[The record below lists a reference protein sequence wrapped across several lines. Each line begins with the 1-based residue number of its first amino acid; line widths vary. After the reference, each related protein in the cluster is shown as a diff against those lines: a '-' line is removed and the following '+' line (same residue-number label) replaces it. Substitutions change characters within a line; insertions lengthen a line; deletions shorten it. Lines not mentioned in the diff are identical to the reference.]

1 MRVLSCG
8 DYDGD
13 GWFDL
18 YAGAT
23 KATEANLLFRNESG
37 RRFVRQDLT
46 PVAPGRSARQS
57 SWVDFDNDGDL
68 DLFASNRSGPNALFR
83 QDAGR
88 FVRVDAEQAGDED
101 RKSTRLNSRHEC
113 APRMPSSACKKK

>member
-1 MRVLSCG
+1 MIALVTGVQTCALPIS
-8 DYDGD
+8 
-13 GWFDL
+13 
-18 YAGAT
+18 
-23 KATEANLLFRNESG
+23 NLLFRNESG

-88 FVRVDAEQAGDED
+88 FVRVDAQQAGDDARPTGGACGFDYE
-101 RKSTRLNSRHEC
+101 REHRPNLLNTERGEGGEGVVQ
-113 APRMPSSACKKK
+113 

>member
-1 MRVLSCG
+1 MGLPVSGAEMRGLSWG
-8 DYDGD
+8 DYDGG

-37 RRFVRQDLT
+37 RRFVRQALT

-68 DLFASNRSGPNALFR
+68 ALFASHRTGPTQIGAASCGDR
-83 QDAGR
+83 VTPTVKSPVVAG
-88 FVRVDAEQAGDED
+88 Q
-101 RKSTRLNSRHEC
+101 L
-113 APRMPSSACKKK
+113 KKK

>member
-46 PVAPGRSARQS
+46 PVAPCRSARQS

-88 FVRVDAEQAGDED
+88 FVRVDAEQAGDQIGRASCRERVGQD
-101 RKSTRLNSRHEC
+101 V
-113 APRMPSSACKKK
+113 

>member
-1 MRVLSCG
+1 MLLDVALNHAVSIKDGEIRRYLSDLGTLTSIGAAMGLPVSGAEMRGLSCV

-68 DLFASNRSGPNALFR
+68 D
-83 QDAGR
+83 
-88 FVRVDAEQAGDED
+88 
-101 RKSTRLNSRHEC
+101 RKSTRLNSSH
-113 APRMPSSACKKK
+113 

>member
-1 MRVLSCG
+1 MGLPVSGAEMRGLSWG

-68 DLFASNRSGPNALFR
+68 DLFASNR
-83 QDAGR
+83 
-88 FVRVDAEQAGDED
+88 
-101 RKSTRLNSRHEC
+101 TRSEENTSELQSLMRISYAVFC
-113 APRMPSSACKKK
+113 LKKKKTKNNTSK